1 MKTFLFLFINVMMF
15 ISLLGCEQQ
24 AEESIKDQIQMVPNE
39 DYVGEPHPAIKEEIK
54 LTDEE
59 KVEFEK
65 LQKEIQS
72 KNEVE

>member
-1 MKTFLFLFINVMMF
+1 MKTFLCLSINLMIVL
-15 ISLLGCEQQ
+15 SLLGCEQQ
-24 AEESIKDQIQMVPNE
+24 AKESIKEKVQMVPNE
-39 DYVGEPHPAIKEEIK
+39 EYVGNPNPSIKKEMK

-59 KVEFEK
+59 KIEFEK

>member
-1 MKTFLFLFINVMMF
+1 MKTFLFLLINLMSV

-24 AEESIKDQIQMVPNE
+24 AEESIKAKIQMVPNE
-39 DYVGEPHPAIKEEIK
+39 EYVGNPNPVVEKEMK

-59 KVEFEK
+59 KIEFEK
-65 LQKEIQS
+65 LQKEIQL